1 MEDEVRSQFTFYRS
15 FFEAVFK
22 IKNKAARAEAYDA
35 ICKYA
40 LFNDAP
46 DVDKMSDAAAIA
58 FMLIKPNLDASRRK
72 AKSGKNGGT
81 SKQTASKAE
90 ANGKQ
95 SGSKA
100 EANGKQSGSKAEANG
115 KQEQPAS
122 EKESEKEKENEK
134 ENECY
139 PPTPFSQI
147 IASYSFSESLM
158 AKTTAWLKY
167 KSERRESYKEQ
178 GLKSLLTQIQ
188 KNAAKYGEQAVIDL
202 MEQCMAANW
211 AGIIWDRLMK
221 GGPANGKLDG
231 NAQSERVGH
240 YL

>member
-1 MEDEVRSQFTFYRS
+1 MEDEARSQFTFYRS

-72 AKSGKNGGT
+72 AKSGKSGGS
-81 SKQTASKAE
+81 SKQTASKTE
-90 ANGKQ
+90 ANSKQ
-95 SGSKA
+95 IGSKT
-100 EANGKQSGSKAEANG
+100 EASD

-122 EKESEKEKENEK
+122 EKEKEKEKEK

-147 IASYSFSESLM
+147 IASYSFSEPLM

-188 KNAAKYGEQAVIDL
+188 INAAKYGEQAVIDL

-221 GGPANGKLDG
+221 GGTANGKPDG

>member
-1 MEDEVRSQFTFYRS
+1 MDERTQFTFYAS
-15 FFEAVFK
+15 FFDAVSR
-22 IKNKAARAEAYDA
+22 IKKKADRADAYDA
-35 ICKYA
+35 ICAYA
-40 LFNDAP
+40 LREEDP
-46 DVDKMSDAAAIA
+46 DFSKMSDAAQIA
-58 FMLIKPNLDASRRK
+58 FLLIKPNLDSSRRK
-72 AKSGKNGGT
+72 AKSGKDGG
-81 SKQTASKAE
+81 SKK

-95 SGSKA
+95 NGSKQ
-100 EANGKQSGSKAEANG
+100 EANC
-115 KQEQPAS
+115 KQE
-122 EKESEKEKENEK
+122 EDESEKEKEKEREK

-178 GLKSLLTQIQ
+178 GLKSLLTQIK

-221 GGPANGKLDG
+221 GGTANGKPDG

>member
-1 MEDEVRSQFTFYRS
+1 MTQCEMEGEARSQFTFYRS

-72 AKSGKNGGT
+72 AKSGKNGGNT
-81 SKQTASKAE
+81 KQMASKAE
-90 ANGKQ
+90 ANSKQ
-95 SGSKA
+95 SGSKT
-100 EANGKQSGSKAEANG
+100 EAND

-122 EKESEKEKENEK
+122 EKEKEREKEK

>member
-1 MEDEVRSQFTFYRS
+1 MAIEYFCAYHSYLDSMEELNDTERGRLFTACLIYS
-15 FFEAVFK
+15 KTGEAPQLRGNERFVFPTLK
-22 IKNKAARAEAYDA
+22 AQIDRDKATYDSRCKKNSDNIRKRWNTDVYD
-35 ICKYA
+35 
-40 LFNDAP
+40 
-46 DVDKMSDAAAIA
+46 
-58 FMLIKPNLDASRRK
+58 
-72 AKSGKNGGT
+72 G
-81 SKQTASKAE
+81 
-90 ANGKQ
+90 
-95 SGSKA
+95 
-100 EANGKQSGSKAEANG
+100 
-115 KQEQPAS
+115 EQPCTNDT
-122 EKESEKEKENEK
+122 KTKEKEKEKTK
-134 ENECY
+134 ENNNI
-139 PPTPFSQI
+139 PPTPFSKI
-147 IASYSFSESLM
+147 IASYSFSEPLM

-221 GGPANGKLDG
+221 GGTANGKPDG

>member
-1 MEDEVRSQFTFYRS
+1 MAIEYFCAYHSYLDSMEELNDTERGRLFTACLIYS
-15 FFEAVFK
+15 KTGEAPQLRGNERFVFPTLK
-22 IKNKAARAEAYDA
+22 AQIDRDKATYDSRCKKNSDNIRKRWNTDVYD
-35 ICKYA
+35 
-40 LFNDAP
+40 
-46 DVDKMSDAAAIA
+46 
-58 FMLIKPNLDASRRK
+58 
-72 AKSGKNGGT
+72 G
-81 SKQTASKAE
+81 
-90 ANGKQ
+90 
-95 SGSKA
+95 
-100 EANGKQSGSKAEANG
+100 
-115 KQEQPAS
+115 EQPCTNDT
-122 EKESEKEKENEK
+122 KTKEKEKTKEKTK
-134 ENECY
+134 ENNNI

-147 IASYSFSESLM
+147 IASYSFSEPLM

-167 KSERRESYKEQ
+167 KSERRERYKEQ

>member
-1 MEDEVRSQFTFYRS
+1 MTQMEDEVRNQFTFYRS

-72 AKSGKNGGT
+72 AKSGKSGGST
-81 SKQTASKAE
+81 KQIASKAE
-90 ANGKQ
+90 ANSKQ
-95 SGSKA
+95 SGNKV
-100 EANGKQSGSKAEANG
+100 EANDE
-115 KQEQPAS
+115 QEQPAS
-122 EKESEKEKENEK
+122 EKEKEKEREK

-221 GGPANGKLDG
+221 GGTANGKLDG

>member
-100 EANGKQSGSKAEANG
+100 EANGKQ
-115 KQEQPAS
+115 EQPAS

-188 KNAAKYGEQAVIDL
+188 KKRCKV
-202 MEQCMAANW
+202 
-211 AGIIWDRLMK
+211 RRT
-221 GGPANGKLDG
+221 
-231 NAQSERVGH
+231 SSH
-240 YL
+240 

>member
-1 MEDEVRSQFTFYRS
+1 MTQMEDEVRNQFTFYRS

-22 IKNKAARAEAYDA
+22 IKSKAARAEAYDA

-72 AKSGKNGGT
+72 AKSGKNGGA
-81 SKQTASKAE
+81 SKQTA
-90 ANGKQ
+90 
-95 SGSKA
+95 SKA

-122 EKESEKEKENEK
+122 EKEKEKEKEREKEK

-139 PPTPFSQI
+139 PPTPLSGGTKAKRFISPTVDEVAAYCQERGNGI
-147 IASYSFSESLM
+147 DPEAFVDFYASKGWM
-158 AKTTAWLKY
+158 V
-167 KSERRESYKEQ
+167 
-178 GLKSLLTQIQ
+178 G
-188 KNAAKYGEQAVIDL
+188 KN
-202 MEQCMAANW
+202 
-211 AGIIWDRLMK
+211 LMK
-221 GGPANGKLDG
+221 DWKAAVRTWERSEGRGTSGAGNRVQPRATEEHGLDKLRRLYEEEFG
-231 NAQSERVGH
+231 VE
-240 YL
+240 

>member
-1 MEDEVRSQFTFYRS
+1 MDERTQFTFYAS
-15 FFEAVFK
+15 FFDAVSR
-22 IKNKAARAEAYDA
+22 IKKKADRADAYDA
-35 ICKYA
+35 ICAYA
-40 LFNDAP
+40 LREEDP
-46 DVDKMSDAAAIA
+46 DFSKMSDAAAIA

-72 AKSGKNGGT
+72 AKSGKNGGNT
-81 SKQTASKAE
+81 KQMASKAE
-90 ANGKQ
+90 ANSKQ
-95 SGSKA
+95 SGSKT
-100 EANGKQSGSKAEANG
+100 EAND

-122 EKESEKEKENEK
+122 EKEKEKENEKEKEK

-139 PPTPFSQI
+139 PPTPFSRI

>member
-1 MEDEVRSQFTFYRS
+1 MDERTQFTFYAS
-15 FFEAVFK
+15 FFDAVSR
-22 IKNKAARAEAYDA
+22 IKKKADRADAYDA
-35 ICKYA
+35 ICAYA
-40 LFNDAP
+40 LREEEP
-46 DVDKMSDAAAIA
+46 DFSKMSDAAQIA
-58 FMLIKPNLDASRRK
+58 FLLIKPNLDSSRRK
-72 AKSGKNGGT
+72 AKSGKDGG
-81 SKQTASKAE
+81 SKK

-95 SGSKA
+95 NESKP
-100 EANGKQSGSKAEANG
+100 EANC
-115 KQEQPAS
+115 KQE
-122 EKESEKEKENEK
+122 EHESEKEKEIEREK
-134 ENECY
+134 ENKCY

>member
-1 MEDEVRSQFTFYRS
+1 MEDEVRNQFTFYRS

-72 AKSGKNGGT
+72 AKSGKNGGST
-81 SKQTASKAE
+81 KQITSKAE
-90 ANGKQ
+90 ANSKQ
-95 SGSKA
+95 SGSKV
-100 EANGKQSGSKAEANG
+100 EAND

-122 EKESEKEKENEK
+122 EIEKEKEREK

-139 PPTPFSQI
+139 PPTPLPGGTKAKRFISPTVDEVAAYCQERGNGLDPEAFVDFY
-147 IASYSFSESLM
+147 ASKGWMVGKNPMKDWKAAVRTWERSEGRGTSGAGTRVQPRATEEHGLD
-158 AKTTAWLKY
+158 KL
-167 KSERRESYKEQ
+167 RRLYEEEF
-178 GLKSLLTQIQ
+178 GV
-188 KNAAKYGEQAVIDL
+188 E
-202 MEQCMAANW
+202 
-211 AGIIWDRLMK
+211 
-221 GGPANGKLDG
+221 
-231 NAQSERVGH
+231 
-240 YL
+240 

>member
-1 MEDEVRSQFTFYRS
+1 MRAQFTFYES
-15 FFEAVFK
+15 FYKAISR
-22 IKNKAARAEAYDA
+22 IKKKADRADAYDI
-35 ICKYA
+35 ICAYA
-40 LFNDAP
+40 LFQEEPNLDS
-46 DVDKMSDAAAIA
+46 VSDAVAIA
-58 FMLIKPNLDASRRK
+58 FELLRPVLDK
-72 AKSGKNGGT
+72 AREKAESGKSGG
-81 SKQTASKAE
+81 SKSK

-95 SGSKA
+95 NGSKQ
-100 EANGKQSGSKAEANG
+100 EANF
-115 KQEQPAS
+115 KQE
-122 EKESEKEKENEK
+122 EGESEKEKEKEK
-134 ENECY
+134 ENENECY
-139 PPTPFSQI
+139 PPTPFSKI
-147 IASYSFSESLM
+147 IASYSFSEPLM

-221 GGPANGKLDG
+221 GGTANGKPDG

>member
-1 MEDEVRSQFTFYRS
+1 MAIEYFCAYHSYLDSMEELNDTERGRLFTACLIYS
-15 FFEAVFK
+15 KTGEAPQLRGNERFVFPTLK
-22 IKNKAARAEAYDA
+22 AQIDRDKATYDSRCKKNSDNIRKRWNTDVYD
-35 ICKYA
+35 
-40 LFNDAP
+40 
-46 DVDKMSDAAAIA
+46 
-58 FMLIKPNLDASRRK
+58 
-72 AKSGKNGGT
+72 
-81 SKQTASKAE
+81 
-90 ANGKQ
+90 GKQ
-95 SGSKA
+95 PCTNDTKT
-100 EANGKQSGSKAEANG
+100 K
-115 KQEQPAS
+115 
-122 EKESEKEKENEK
+122 EKEKTK
-134 ENECY
+134 ENNNI

>member
-1 MEDEVRSQFTFYRS
+1 MEDEARSQFTFYRS

-72 AKSGKNGGT
+72 AKSGKSGGN

-90 ANGKQ
+90 ANSKQ
-95 SGSKA
+95 SGSKT
-100 EANGKQSGSKAEANG
+100 EASD
-115 KQEQPAS
+115 KQEQLA
-122 EKESEKEKENEK
+122 SEKEKEKEREK

-147 IASYSFSESLM
+147 IASYSFSEPLM

-221 GGPANGKLDG
+221 GGTANGKPDG